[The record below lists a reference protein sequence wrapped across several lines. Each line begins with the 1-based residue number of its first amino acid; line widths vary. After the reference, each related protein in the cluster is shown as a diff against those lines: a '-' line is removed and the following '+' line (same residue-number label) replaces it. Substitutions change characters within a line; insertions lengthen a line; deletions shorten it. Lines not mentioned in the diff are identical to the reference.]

1 MKKTLIV
8 GLGICGALVVGAVG
22 TIAWAA
28 FALTRPV
35 VNASEQF
42 LTLVAEKN
50 PAQAYASTSESFR
63 ARISEEDFAAAVK
76 QLALTGYASASWRNR
91 EIDNSIGLAE
101 GTLVDRKGG
110 VTPISIRLIWENNA
124 WKVSGAT
131 IGGTDILASRLPRG
145 GEVERLISQTLLDFN
160 HAVKTKNF
168 TAFHD
173 SLSERWKR
181 QSTPSSLQEAFKE
194 FVDKKIDIASIKDH
208 KPQIAPPQRL
218 TSDDTL
224 QLKGRYEDTPSPIG
238 FELEYANEKGDWKLL
253 NISIR
258 VGSAG

>member
-1 MKKTLIV
+1 MKRTLFV
-8 GLGICGALVVGAVG
+8 GLGICGALAVGAVG
-22 TIAWAA
+22 VICWAA
-28 FALTRPV
+28 FALTRPL
-35 VNASEQF
+35 VNASERF

-50 PAQAYASTSESFR
+50 SAQAYAATSESFR
-63 ARISEEDFAAAVK
+63 ARISEEEFASAVN
-76 QLALTGYASASWRNR
+76 QLALTEFASASWRNR

-101 GTLVDRKGG
+101 GTVVDKKGG
-110 VTPISIRLIWENNA
+110 VTPVGIRFIWEHDA

-131 IGGTDILASRLPRG
+131 IGGMDVLASKVPRG

-168 TAFHD
+168 TAFHE
-173 SLSERWKR
+173 SLSERWKK
-181 QSTPSSLQEAFKE
+181 QSTPGSLQAAFQE

-208 KPQIAPPQRL
+208 KPQFVPPLQL
-218 TSDDTL
+218 TGDDTL
-224 QLKGRYEDTPSPIG
+224 QLKGRYEIAPSPVG

-253 NISIR
+253 NISVR